1 MEYGLVIKMRL
12 NKIILEQKFDEIIDM
27 LNRVVCFTDNEREA
41 KERVI
46 NMTKELKKE
55 FISNFNVTNV
65 TKKFLTRDSIKILKS
80 LKGKNN
86 D

>member
-1 MEYGLVIKMRL
+1 MIKMKI
-12 NKIILEQKFDEIIDM
+12 NEIILKQKFDEIIDM
-27 LNRVVCFTDNEREA
+27 LNRVVCFTDSEREA

-46 NMTKELKKE
+46 DMTKELKKE

-65 TKKFLTRDSIKILKS
+65 TKKFLTRDSTRSLKS
-80 LKGKNN
+80 LKGENN

>member
-1 MEYGLVIKMRL
+1 MIKMRL